1 MSSSRGTLFESAQP
15 PPATL
20 RRSAI
25 PSAERPG
32 VDRGSRNGALVTG
45 GARGI
50 GRGIAERLARRGDT
64 VFIADIAGEGETAA
78 GFRAEG
84 LDVHPVR
91 LDVRDVGAIGE
102 VVERVD
108 RQVPLATMVN
118 NAGIGWIRPLV
129 DVSPDDFD
137 ALMAVNL
144 RGVFF
149 GIQAAA
155 KVMIPRGG
163 GCIVNT
169 ASTSAFSAS
178 TSPMVP
184 YDTSKGA
191 VRMLTIAAARE
202 LATHGIRVNAVAPGT
217 VDTDLVRS
225 VLGESRAAKQTG
237 TLIPLGRLGQPTDI
251 AAAVD
256 FLSSEAASYVTGHV
270 LVVDGG
276 WLT

>member
-1 MSSSRGTLFESAQP
+1 M
-15 PPATL
+15 
-20 RRSAI
+20 
-25 PSAERPG
+25 
-32 VDRGSRNGALVTG
+32 GSGSPVGAFVTG

-64 VFIADIAGEGETAA
+64 VFVADIAGEQESADEL
-78 GFRAEG
+78 RAEG
-84 LDVHPVR
+84 LDVRPVR
-91 LDVRDVGAIGE
+91 LDVRDVEAIGAA
-102 VVERVD
+102 VERID
-108 RQVPLATMVN
+108 RDIPLRTVVN

-129 DVSPDDFD
+129 EVTPEDFD
-137 ALMAVNL
+137 GLMAVNL
-144 RGVFF
+144 RAVFF

-155 KVMIPRGG
+155 KAMIPRGA

-202 LATHGIRVNAVAPGT
+202 LAPHGIRVNAVAPGT
-217 VDTDLVRS
+217 VDTDMVRS
-225 VLGESRAAKQTG
+225 VLGDSRSHEQAG
-237 TLIPLGRLGQPTDI
+237 TLIPLGRLGQPADI

-256 FLSSEAASYVTGHV
+256 FLSSEEASYVTGHV

>member
-1 MSSSRGTLFESAQP
+1 MI
-15 PPATL
+15 
-20 RRSAI
+20 RRVS
-25 PSAERPG
+25 
-32 VDRGSRNGALVTG
+32 GALVTG

-50 GRGIAERLARRGDT
+50 GRAIAERLARRGDT
-64 VFIADIAGEGETAA
+64 VFIGDLGSTAA
-78 GFRAEG
+78 LTAAELEAAG
-84 LDVHPVR
+84 LAVYAVE
-91 LDVRDVGAIGE
+91 LDVRDPGSLAAAVASVEE
-102 VVERVD
+102 VA
-108 RQVPLATMVN
+108 PLATMVN
-118 NAGIGWIRPLV
+118 NAGVGWIRPLTEV
-129 DVSPDDFD
+129 TPQEFDD
-137 ALMAVNL
+137 LMSVNL

-155 KVMIPRGG
+155 RAMADRG

-169 ASTSAFSAS
+169 ASTSAFTAS
-178 TSPMVP
+178 TTPMVP

-202 LATHGIRVNAVAPGT
+202 LAPAGIRVNAVAPGT
-217 VDTDLVRS
+217 VDTDLTRS
-225 VLGESRAAKQTG
+225 VLDDPEVLERQAAER
-237 TLIPLGRLGQPTDI
+237 IPLGRLGKVTDI

>member
-1 MSSSRGTLFESAQP
+1 
-15 PPATL
+15 
-20 RRSAI
+20 
-25 PSAERPG
+25 
-32 VDRGSRNGALVTG
+32 
-45 GARGI
+45 
-50 GRGIAERLARRGDT
+50 
-64 VFIADIAGEGETAA
+64 VFIADIAGEAETAA

-84 LDVHPVR
+84 LDVHPLR

-108 RQVPLATMVN
+108 REVPLATMVN

-155 KVMIPRGG
+155 KVMIPRGA

-225 VLGESRAAKQTG
+225 VLGESRAAEQTG

>member
-1 MSSSRGTLFESAQP
+1 MDS
-15 PPATL
+15 
-20 RRSAI
+20 
-25 PSAERPG
+25 
-32 VDRGSRNGALVTG
+32 GSPVGAFVTG

-64 VFIADIAGEGETAA
+64 VFVADIAGEQETVGEL
-78 GFRAEG
+78 RAEG
-84 LDVHPVR
+84 LDVRPVR
-91 LDVRDVGAIGE
+91 LDVRDVEAIGAA
-102 VVERVD
+102 VERID
-108 RQVPLATMVN
+108 RDIPLRTVVN

-129 DVSPDDFD
+129 EVTPEDFD
-137 ALMAVNL
+137 GLMAVNL
-144 RGVFF
+144 RAVFF

-155 KVMIPRGG
+155 KAMIPRGA

-202 LATHGIRVNAVAPGT
+202 LAPHGIRVNAVAPGT
-217 VDTDLVRS
+217 VDTDMVRS
-225 VLGESRAAKQTG
+225 VLGDSRSHEQAG
-237 TLIPLGRLGQPTDI
+237 TLIPLGRLGQPADI

-256 FLSSEAASYVTGHV
+256 FLSSEEASYVTGHV

>member
-1 MSSSRGTLFESAQP
+1 M
-15 PPATL
+15 
-20 RRSAI
+20 
-25 PSAERPG
+25 
-32 VDRGSRNGALVTG
+32 TG

-64 VFIADIAGEGETAA
+64 VFIADIAGEAETAA

-84 LDVHPVR
+84 LDVHPLR

-108 RQVPLATMVN
+108 REVPLATMVN

-155 KVMIPRGG
+155 KVMIPRGA

-225 VLGESRAAKQTG
+225 VLGESRAAEQTG

>member
-1 MSSSRGTLFESAQP
+1 MSRADRS
-15 PPATL
+15 PA
-20 RRSAI
+20 
-25 PSAERPG
+25 
-32 VDRGSRNGALVTG
+32 GALVTG

-50 GRGIAERLARRGDT
+50 GRGIGERLARRGDT
-64 VFIADIAGEGETAA
+64 VFIADIAGENETAA
-78 GFRAEG
+78 ELREAGMNVRA
-84 LDVHPVR
+84 LN
-91 LDVRDVGAIGE
+91 LDVRDVEAIAAAI
-102 VVERVD
+102 ERIEEE
-108 RQVPLATMVN
+108 VPLATVVN

-129 DVSPDDFD
+129 EVTPDDFD
-137 ALMAVNL
+137 QLMAVNL
-144 RGVFF
+144 RAVFF
-149 GIQAAA
+149 GVQAAA
-155 KVMIPRGG
+155 RVMIPRRR
-163 GCIVNT
+163 GCIINI

-191 VRMLTIAAARE
+191 VRVLTIASARE
-202 LATHGIRVNAVAPGT
+202 LAQFGIRVNAVAPGT

-225 VLGESRAAKQTG
+225 VLGDSRSKEQAS
-237 TLIPLGRLGQPTDI
+237 TLIPLGRLGQPEDV

>member
-1 MSSSRGTLFESAQP
+1 M
-15 PPATL
+15 
-20 RRSAI
+20 
-25 PSAERPG
+25 
-32 VDRGSRNGALVTG
+32 DRGSRNGALVTG

-64 VFIADIAGEGETAA
+64 VFIGDIAGEAETAA

-91 LDVRDVGAIGE
+91 LDVRDVGSIGE

-108 RQVPLATMVN
+108 REVPLATMVN

-129 DVSPDDFD
+129 DVSPEDFD

-155 KVMIPRGG
+155 KVMIPRGV

-225 VLGESRAAKQTG
+225 VLGESRAAEQTG